1 MTIYMFLSC
10 VTFFITMLVCVC
22 VYLYVRVCFAVCV
35 LTYAIVILAF
45 KYCNGGVEVMLVN
58 GGMNKL

>member
-10 VTFFITMLVCVC
+10 VTFFITILVYISVYACVFC
-22 VYLYVRVCFAVCV
+22 CVCV
-35 LTYAIVILAF
+35 LTYAIVILTF